1 MNILN
6 QKVTELQE
14 LAYKN
19 GINLME
25 SRFVNHDNAH
35 VLANNQAK
43 KILVLVEKAEIV
55 KAYSVNLENWLDA
68 ESKGINSD
76 QIISGLSVLRA
87 FGSRMGQRYISKGD
101 IFQEILLEDADSHLE
116 IIS

>member
-19 GINLME
+19 GIKLTNAK
-25 SRFVNHDNAH
+25 FANHDNAY
-35 VLANNQAK
+35 VLANQQAK
-43 KILVLVEKAEIV
+43 KILVLIEKSTELR
-55 KAYSVNLENWLDA
+55 AYSVCLEEWLDA

-76 QIISGLSVLRA
+76 EIISSLSVLRA
-87 FGSRMGQRYISKGD
+87 FGSRQGQRYISKGD
-101 IFQEILLEDADSHLE
+101 IFQEIDTDDAASHLE